1 MKSLLLLLFAP
12 EYLKRMPKDDN
23 LLYEA
28 GAFTHYLFHQ
38 NPPEKMIVRGR
49 RDAYKVAR
57 WLALKLDW
65 SFCSPSLGI
74 RWYLEEIKENKGTI
88 KTGDFSGLD

>member
-12 EYLKRMPKDDN
+12 EYLKRMPKDDMR
-23 LLYEA
+23 LYEA
-28 GAFTHYLFHQ
+28 GAYTHYLCNQ
-38 NPPEKMIVRGR
+38 NPPEKQIVRGC

-65 SFCSPSLGI
+65 SFCGPNLGV
-74 RWYLEEIKENKGTI
+74 RWYLEAIKENKGTMP
-88 KTGDFSGLD
+88 GGQGLHD

>member
-1 MKSLLLLLFAP
+1 MYSG
-12 EYLKRMPKDDN
+12 N

-28 GAFTHYLFHQ
+28 GAYTHYLFHK
-38 NPPEKMIVRGR
+38 NPPEKQIVRGR

-65 SFCSPSLGI
+65 SFCTHHSLGV
-74 RWYLEEIKENKGTI
+74 RWYLEEIKENKGTMP
-88 KTGDFSGLD
+88 GGQGFYD

>member
-1 MKSLLLLLFAP
+1 MKSLLLFLFAP
-12 EYLKRMPKDDN
+12 EYIKCMPKDDN

-28 GAFTHYLFHQ
+28 GAYTHYLFHK
-38 NPPEKMIVRGR
+38 NPPEKQIVRGC

-65 SFCSPSLGI
+65 SCFRDLGVM
-74 RWYLEEIKENKGTI
+74 WYLKEIEENKGTI
-88 KTGDFSGLD
+88 KTGDFGFYD